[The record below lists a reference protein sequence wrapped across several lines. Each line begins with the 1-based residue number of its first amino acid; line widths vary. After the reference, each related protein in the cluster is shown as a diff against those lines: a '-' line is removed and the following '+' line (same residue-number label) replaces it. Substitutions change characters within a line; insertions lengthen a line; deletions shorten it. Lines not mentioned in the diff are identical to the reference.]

1 MDKETGITS
10 DEELVDIR
18 NVHID
23 PALPVEER
31 VKSYVSQIKNP
42 YLFRVGQTVVRVE
55 YANNNRTINDNFLSL
70 LATI

>member
-42 YLFRVGQTVVRVE
+42 YLFLVGQTVVRVE